1 MPSNFI
7 FLKVSVYARFHF
19 ERVGIFGGR
28 LSMEINV
35 NCALLDRVTE
45 SSSFIAFCR
54 FTYKFAHNF
63 DAQVCA

>member
-1 MPSNFI
+1 MRVFI
-7 FLKVSVYARFHF
+7 F

-45 SSSFIAFCR
+45 SR
-54 FTYKFAHNF
+54 
-63 DAQVCA
+63 

>member
-1 MPSNFI
+1 MRVFI
-7 FLKVSVYARFHF
+7 F

-45 SSSFIAFCR
+45 SRSFIAFCR